1 MRIASQAYQ
10 TEDKKCCR
18 KTLFM
23 FSLNTYF
30 HKVSFTLPVVLT
42 GEHPGHGGR
51 VHGAAKMSW
60 WSREGKRGPP
70 DFLRRDNGE
79 PTLALLLLGNNLSQQ
94 RRVGKIA
101 SMLLPSGDDI
111 PA

>member
-1 MRIASQAYQ
+1 
-10 TEDKKCCR
+10 
-18 KTLFM
+18 M
-23 FSLNTYF
+23 FSLNPYC

-51 VHGAAKMSW
+51 VYGAAKMSR

-70 DFLRRDNGE
+70 DFLRRHNGE
-79 PTLALLLLGNNLSQQ
+79 PTLALLFLGINLTQQ
-94 RRVGKIA
+94 RLVGKLA
-101 SMLLPSGDDI
+101 SMLLPPGDHI